1 MFFVKLKIESCNLYD
16 DAIIVYFLNHNTNSY
31 ITIKQLHFI
40 WNKNKQKYIANTFI
54 HFSQTTEKN
63 LIVKYSNGINI
74 MYKNVLITNNNYKN
88 KFVIDL
94 DSINDNLCDD
104 SLKNIIENK
113 LHSK

>member
-1 MFFVKLKIESCNLYD
+1 MFFVKLKIESYNLYD
-16 DAIIVYFLNHNTNSY
+16 DAIIVYFFNHSTNSY
-31 ITIKQLHFI
+31 ITIKRLHFI

-63 LIVKYSNGINI
+63 LIVKYTNGIETT
-74 MYKNVLITNNNYKN
+74 YKNVLITSDNYRN

-94 DSINDNLCDD
+94 DNINNNLCDD

-113 LHSK
+113 LHAN